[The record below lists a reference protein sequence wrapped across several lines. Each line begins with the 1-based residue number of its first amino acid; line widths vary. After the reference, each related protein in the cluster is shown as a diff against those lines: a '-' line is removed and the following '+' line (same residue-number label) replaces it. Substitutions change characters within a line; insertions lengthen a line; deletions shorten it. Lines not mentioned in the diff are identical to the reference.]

1 MSCGGRIRMP
11 REYVV
16 WLAVVERMMCEDT
29 VNWCSHASQKVC
41 RARILLHADSDVP
54 DPPPRRETANAD
66 CCLIAAVK
74 NVRRPADPQCY
85 SAPSRSPR

>member
-29 VNWCSHASQKVC
+29 VNWCSHASQKAC
-41 RARILLHADSDVP
+41 RARILLHTDSDVP
-54 DPPPRRETANAD
+54 DPPTGRETASAGPLPYR
-66 CCLIAAVK
+66 CCRERA
-74 NVRRPADPQCY
+74 NTCRPPMLFGAEQE
-85 SAPSRSPR
+85 A